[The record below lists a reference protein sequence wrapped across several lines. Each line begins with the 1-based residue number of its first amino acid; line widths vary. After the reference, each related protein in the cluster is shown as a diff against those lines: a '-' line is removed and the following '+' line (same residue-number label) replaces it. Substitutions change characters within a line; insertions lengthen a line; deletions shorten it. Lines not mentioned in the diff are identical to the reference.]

1 MECKPGSQQKAAEHT
16 YLYRAKFA
24 KVSVAFGFM
33 QASWRHDLSTR
44 L

>member
-24 KVSVAFGFM
+24 KGFSGLWVY
-33 QASWRHDLSTR
+33 AGFVET
-44 L
+44 